1 MILRYNINMPTKRSF
16 DVQKS
21 IDKVIDKVFLRF
33 IPESV
38 KPNQVTVIRFIL
50 IPVIYW
56 LLTQDAL
63 GMALFVFIIAAS
75 TDFIDGAMARTRHQ
89 ITDVGKVID
98 PIADKLLI
106 ITVLMYVGFDY
117 LLVKVFVVFIIF
129 ELFAVLIGYFFSFAI
144 GKPIGANVFGKIKL
158 ILQCISVGFFLLG
171 IITSDANLI
180 NISKYV
186 LFVALFFAVTAAIET
201 GRRKVRNYLSD
212 HNIDVIY
219 S

>member
-1 MILRYNINMPTKRSF
+1 MQKRSYN
-16 DVQKS
+16 VQKS
-21 IDKVIDKVFLRF
+21 IDGVIDKVFLRF

-38 KPNQVTVIRFIL
+38 KPNQVTVVRFIL

-56 LLTQDAL
+56 LLSQNAVGL
-63 GMALFVFIIAAS
+63 ALFVFIIATS
-75 TDFIDGAMARTRHQ
+75 TDFIDGAMARTRNQ
-89 ITDVGKVID
+89 ITDLGKVID

-106 ITVLMYVGFDY
+106 ITVLSYVGFDY
-117 LLVKVFVVFIIF
+117 LLVRIFVIFIIF

-158 ILQCISVGFFLLG
+158 ILQCISVGFFMLG
-171 IITSDANLI
+171 ILI
-180 NISKYV
+180 SNIVLIEISKYV
-186 LFVALFFAVTAAIET
+186 LFVALFFALVAAIET
-201 GRRKVRNYLSD
+201 GRRKVRNYLHD